1 MLHRRTL
8 VNPKNGVFSRNSIS
22 SNNKGTAKPFNY
34 ASSTRFF
41 DLIFHPQQGSY
52 RRGVRSLIFEHGE
65 MEVLR
70 LCGWCK
76 DLPVSGL
83 QTVPRKVVEL
93 LAELGLIRMSKS
105 GWSWRLTKKGDELLL
120 RAGYEFEKDKQQVG
134 RGAQLMRRIHV
145 AEITAF
151 FWRMGLDVFLETPP
165 AKMQTD
171 GFFPAFTLRRK
182 KASEVL
188 GYSQVCG
195 FCYMG
200 QTVFVPYYVE
210 AENDGIYADTEQR
223 MFRSEGLSCGRT
235 PFVMYTALG
244 DTKTVTECVM
254 KDKRKNGMCTTDSF
268 RAAAEKFSND
278 VAIVPLTLN
287 GIRQLRILAVPQ
299 YRELLVHAI
308 LADNFTLSPI
318 PQSDGRD
325 SVTGNELIIG
335 IDGNIPRF
343 ERVIRQS
350 SSETHI
356 YLLPDQATAVK
367 TFLAG
372 KNAVLHIVNEEEV
385 ERVLGLSWTEPA
397 VSTDPFQTEK
407 GEYLHASIV

>member
-1 MLHRRTL
+1 
-8 VNPKNGVFSRNSIS
+8 
-22 SNNKGTAKPFNY
+22 
-34 ASSTRFF
+34 
-41 DLIFHPQQGSY
+41 
-52 RRGVRSLIFEHGE
+52 
-65 MEVLR
+65 
-70 LCGWCK
+70 
-76 DLPVSGL
+76 
-83 QTVPRKVVEL
+83 
-93 LAELGLIRMSKS
+93 
-105 GWSWRLTKKGDELLL
+105 
-120 RAGYEFEKDKQQVG
+120 
-134 RGAQLMRRIHV
+134 
-145 AEITAF
+145 
-151 FWRMGLDVFLETPP
+151 
-165 AKMQTD
+165 
-171 GFFPAFTLRRK
+171 
-182 KASEVL
+182 
-188 GYSQVCG
+188 
-195 FCYMG
+195 
-200 QTVFVPYYVE
+200 
-210 AENDGIYADTEQR
+210 
-223 MFRSEGLSCGRT
+223 
-235 PFVMYTALG
+235 
-244 DTKTVTECVM
+244 
-254 KDKRKNGMCTTDSF
+254 MCTTDSF